1 MQYIRGIL
9 EVYFYIKIF
18 CKGNQKIQ
26 HVRQVSFVKLVEK
39 MYLDL
44 KFHLL
49 TL

>member
-1 MQYIRGIL
+1 MD
-9 EVYFYIKIF
+9 
-18 CKGNQKIQ
+18 NQKIQ
-26 HVRQVSFVKLVEK
+26 HVRQFFFVKLVEK